1 MNELERMKLLSSAR
15 KLKERE
21 ETPAPFEDPYS
32 DMTPDEKSK
41 MIIALIAA
49 RECDA
54 ERIQREEAR
63 IDELLSKVDEL
74 LSLHRSAIAAEK
86 QLDDYKQMN
95 INLLSK
101 IAALEERL
109 KVRNKNFYD
118 GKSPKGIHKKKREV
132 EEVHTRGKDDFDGTP
147 QSLNSSLP
155 QPSEAHV
162 REDNVEAKSKEACLY
177 RQGLSYR
184 TMSAD
189 NTVCHDSDICQLPAG
204 VKIIKRFRKYTYEQI
219 SRLVEHDY
227 EVIRY
232 KTLEGKIHEG
242 YFPFSGH
249 PAIIDV
255 VLGTHASGSFLA
267 YLAFN
272 KYVLDTPL
280 YREMYRLSGESMH
293 LSRMSLTN
301 WLKKGST
308 NFCGLIAYLKNTCLE
323 KDSIVNC
330 DETWCRVKR
339 KGCYKK
345 KYIWCLVNK
354 LSKVVVYCYED
365 GSRGRDAL
373 KHILGDS
380 QVKALQS
387 EGHNVYMYLDD
398 HMVDIEH
405 LCCMAHAL
413 AKFKYAFEQGN
424 DKDVAFILELIGE
437 LYRLERGYEES
448 KLSPGQIRLCRNN
461 LKTKEI
467 IIKFRS
473 KLDALLS
480 ENHPPRGELME
491 KALNY
496 MNTFWTQLF
505 AYLNDGFYSIDNSI
519 AERFIRPLAGE
530 RKNSLFF
537 GSDKMARVSA
547 VYHTILSTCRMQGV
561 SVLDY
566 FKKFFSEIVKG
577 RRDYEHLL
585 PLTIGLE
592 Q

>member
-339 KGCYKK
+339 EGCYKK

-380 QVKALQS
+380 QVKALRS